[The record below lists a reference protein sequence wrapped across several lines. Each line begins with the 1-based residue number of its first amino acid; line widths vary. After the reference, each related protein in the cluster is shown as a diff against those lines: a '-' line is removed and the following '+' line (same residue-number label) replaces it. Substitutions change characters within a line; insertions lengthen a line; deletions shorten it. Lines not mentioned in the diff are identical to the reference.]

1 MAVLGLTLSVC
12 GGAFAQPIQVNVPAQ
27 SLDKALT
34 ELGKQTGLQVLFG
47 PDMVAGKK
55 STAVNGSL
63 EPAVALEALLKGAG
77 LSFRIENNTVILS
90 PESGASSALEL
101 GATTIQGQ
109 GIGTNDGKLRHIPPK
124 PGQCGLKTLPA

>member
-1 MAVLGLTLSVC
+1 MSVAVLGLALSVC
-12 GGAFAQPIQVNVPAQ
+12 GGAFAQPMQVNVPAQ

-55 STAVNGSL
+55 STAVKGTL
-63 EPAVALEALLKGAG
+63 EPEAALEALLKGAG
-77 LSFRIENNTVILS
+77 LTFRIENNTVILG
-90 PESGASSALEL
+90 PENSTSSTLEL

-109 GIGTNDGKLRHIPPK
+109 GMGK
-124 PGQCGLKTLPA
+124 